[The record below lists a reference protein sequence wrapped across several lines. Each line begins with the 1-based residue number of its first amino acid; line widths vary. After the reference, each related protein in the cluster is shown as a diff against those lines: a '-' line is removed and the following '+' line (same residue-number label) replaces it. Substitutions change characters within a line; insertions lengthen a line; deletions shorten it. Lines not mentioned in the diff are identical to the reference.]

1 MIIFGMAVISVG
13 LFLNACIGEEPTPQD
28 TNSDTVLD
36 SEIFTE
42 ATATKN
48 LARCGKILDTD
59 KSAECEQ
66 AVKDLILTDQAVAQN
81 DASLCKEIKDERYKE
96 NCESRIERLLN
107 EEKERE
113 KIAEEKERIIQGGK
127 DAEAKA
133 FEKNDPNL
141 CNTIEDDN
149 LKYACRFNVIVDQA
163 IAAGSASKCDE
174 IGEQTFEEECKN
186 NVNSEDLD

>member
-1 MIIFGMAVISVG
+1 MAVISVG

-96 NCESRIERLLN
+96 NCESRIDRLLN
-107 EEKERE
+107 EKKEMEKVAEERE
-113 KIAEEKERIIQGGK
+113 KAIEGAIEIETKALEQGNA
-127 DAEAKA
+127 DI
-133 FEKNDPNL
+133 
-141 CNTIEDDN
+141 CNSISDEGR
-149 LKYACRFNVIVDQA
+149 KYSCRFNVIVSQA
-163 IAAGSASKCDE
+163 QGKNDPSLCNK
-174 IGEQTFEEECKN
+174 IGEDAFEEECK
-186 NVNSEDLD
+186 SSITTEDES